1 MSKVTAK
8 SEKPTQ
14 TRVFELLGRTL
25 YVCNVIE
32 LQLRWMHKRAGGI
45 WTGKTPA
52 ELLQSIKK
60 VVEKKRKKD
69 KSPLGPIGQDLID
82 AIYTPRNN
90 KDFKTAQKKKLG
102 VLKVDY
108 KIESEGRLLKATE
121 KFKKFIETR
130 NYIVHYFARDYNLAE
145 PESCR
150 KAYDD
155 LKKKCE
161 IIKDAAE
168 FFDEDYNAM
177 KRNLQNFQKKVL
189 QIVKKEYAEA

>member
-14 TRVFELLGRTL
+14 TRVFELLGRAL

-60 VVEKKRKKD
+60 AVEKKRKKD

-102 VLKVDY
+102 VLKIDY
-108 KIESEGRLLKATE
+108 KIQCEGRLLQATE

-130 NYIVHYFARDYNLAE
+130 NYIVHYFARDYNLVE

-155 LKKKCE
+155 LKKKSE

-168 FFDEDYNAM
+168 FFNDDYNLI
-177 KRNLQNFQKKVL
+177 KRTLQKLKKKLANGVDL
-189 QIVKKEYAEA
+189 RS

>member
-1 MSKVTAK
+1 MSSKDLLK
-8 SEKPTQ
+8 NPTQ
-14 TRVFELLGRTL
+14 AQVFELLGRAL
-25 YVCNVIE
+25 FVCNAVEI
-32 LQLRWMHKRAGGI
+32 QLRWMRKHAGGF
-45 WTGKTPA
+45 WTGETPEDLLRSVKKT
-52 ELLQSIKK
+52 
-60 VVEKKRKKD
+60 VEKLQKED
-69 KSPLGPIGQDLID
+69 KNPLGPIGQDLID

-102 VLKVDY
+102 VIKVDY
-108 KIESEGRLLKATE
+108 KIESKGRLQQATE

-145 PESCR
+145 PESCK

-168 FFDEDYNAM
+168 FFNDDYNLM
-177 KRNLQNFQKKVL
+177 KRTLQKLKKKL
-189 QIVKKEYAEA
+189 ANELTREAKSV